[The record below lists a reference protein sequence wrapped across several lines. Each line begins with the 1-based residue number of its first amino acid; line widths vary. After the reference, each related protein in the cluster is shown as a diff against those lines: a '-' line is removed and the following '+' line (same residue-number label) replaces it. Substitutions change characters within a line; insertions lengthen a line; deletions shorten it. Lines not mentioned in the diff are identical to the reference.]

1 MKLNYLNHTI
11 NQQILRIHLYSV
23 DSKLPPSFTHIFTKI
38 PIKTCKP
45 RIFFLP
51 LHLEIEILWK
61 KRDIHQ

>member
-11 NQQILRIHLYSV
+11 NQRILRIHLYSV
-23 DSKLPPSFTHIFTKI
+23 DSKFLLDSHTFLQKN
-38 PIKTCKP
+38 PIKVCKL